1 MHILHENWST
11 MVDSLFFANPIVAV
25 DTNRSV
31 IAIVSSIVINV
42 TAGFK
47 DENNPV
53 NSNVAYVVHLDDN
66 KKAIKFD
73 IAWDNNDPALQAAF
87 SKVIKRLDATS
98 KVSQGAMPSLSAEKM
113 ITGQ

>member
-1 MHILHENWST
+1 
-11 MVDSLFFANPIVAV
+11 MVDSLFFASPNVAV

-42 TAGFK
+42 TGGFK

-66 KKAIKFD
+66 
-73 IAWDNNDPALQAAF
+73 
-87 SKVIKRLDATS
+87 
-98 KVSQGAMPSLSAEKM
+98 
-113 ITGQ
+113 

>member
-1 MHILHENWST
+1 

-25 DTNRSV
+25 DTNRTV

-42 TAGFK
+42 NGGFK

-66 KKAIKFD
+66 KKVIKFY

-87 SKVIKRLDATS
+87 SKVIKRLDAAS